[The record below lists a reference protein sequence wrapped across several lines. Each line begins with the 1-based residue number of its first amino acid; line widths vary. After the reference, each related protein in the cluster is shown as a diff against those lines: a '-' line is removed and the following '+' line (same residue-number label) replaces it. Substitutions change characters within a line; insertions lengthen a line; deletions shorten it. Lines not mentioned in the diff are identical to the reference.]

1 MYTEEKYEDE
11 EDFRERA
18 RRAVRDSRKQS
29 MEASEPSI
37 LFDEIMQTA
46 ILLEAGGTVESILR
60 KLNVVFQGVSDPLVS
75 LYVSPTG
82 FGSDGALGHS
92 RAGPSPS
99 WTSSLEA
106 LPQWRTRML
115 PFASVVPL
123 EN

>member
-37 LFDEIMQTA
+37 LFDEIMQA
-46 ILLEAGGTVESILR
+46 ARLLEAGGAVESILR
-60 KLNVVFQGVSDPLVS
+60 KLNVVFQGVSDPSVS

-82 FGSDGALGHS
+82 FGSNGALGHS
-92 RAGPSPS
+92 RVGPSQS

-106 LPQWRTRML
+106 LLRWRTRML
-115 PFASVVPL
+115 LFASVLPL
-123 EN
+123 GS